1 MSDGAE
7 FYAQQQC
14 EEQEAYEN
22 EKFHAWLFENK
33 TICNGNDMIGYME
46 DGFTYEEYLRGK

>member
-7 FYAQQQC
+7 FYMQQQC